1 MIALPRST
9 YYYRSQAH
17 GPELEDERLIA
28 LICDIRDEFPG
39 YGYRRITQELRRR
52 GYLINH
58 KRVARVMRVAD
69 LGIKPRRR
77 FVRTTDSD
85 HQLPVFPNLYRN
97 VIPTR
102 PDLVWVG
109 DHFHPDCR
117 RLLLPG
123 GDPRC
128 L

>member
-1 MIALPRST
+1 
-9 YYYRSQAH
+9 
-17 GPELEDERLIA
+17 
-28 LICDIRDEFPG
+28 
-39 YGYRRITQELRRR
+39 
-52 GYLINH
+52 
-58 KRVARVMRVAD
+58 VARVMRIGD

-109 DHFHPDCR
+109 DITLIRIAAGFCYLAAILDACSRKVVGYAISKQIDTPLTLAALRAAVANRRPMPQTCIHHTDCGR
-117 RLLLPG
+117 QYAAFTTG
-123 GDPRC
+123 PR
-128 L
+128 